1 MDIFEELGI
10 TPDPVDPT
18 DQACK
23 IAANTLSK
31 FGPVL
36 AAFYQSL
43 HEAGFTHEASMH
55 LLTSYMAIKFGGK

>member
-1 MDIFEELGI
+1 
-10 TPDPVDPT
+10 VDPT